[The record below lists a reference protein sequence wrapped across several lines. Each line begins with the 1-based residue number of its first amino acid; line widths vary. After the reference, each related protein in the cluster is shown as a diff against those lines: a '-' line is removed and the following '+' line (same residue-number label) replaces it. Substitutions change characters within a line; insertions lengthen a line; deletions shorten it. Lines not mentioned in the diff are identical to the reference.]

1 MNFWYQAYHK
11 WFTAKDCQKIIELG
25 KVFPPK
31 EATILD
37 GKNPLNSDIRRSTVR
52 WIPRLDPRC
61 FTLFH
66 TVKSLFDEAN
76 SQVFGFDLTF
86 LSEIQFT
93 EYHADVRGKYGW
105 HRDLLWVTKNTQ
117 VQRKLS
123 MVVQLSKPED
133 YEGGRLELDF
143 EEKDI
148 ALPEKM
154 MEQGSVIMFPA
165 FTRHRVTPVTKGTR
179 YSLVSWHSGPPFR

>member
-11 WFTAKDCQKIIELG
+11 WFTEEDCQKIVQLG
-25 KVFPPK
+25 KTFKPK
-31 EATILD
+31 DATIFE
-37 GKNPLNSDIRRSTVR
+37 GKGKIDNSIRRSTVR
-52 WIPRLDPRC
+52 WLSRFEPRC

-66 TVKSLFDEAN
+66 TVKALFEEAN
-76 SQVFGFDLTF
+76 AQVFGFDLTH

-93 EYHADVRGKYGW
+93 EYHAEVRGKYGW
-105 HRDLLWVTKNTQ
+105 HRDLMWVTKNSQ
-117 VQRKLS
+117 IQRKLS

-133 YEGGRLELDF
+133 YEGGKLELNF

-148 ALPEKM
+148 ALPDKM
-154 MEQGSVIMFPA
+154 LDQGSVIMFPA
-165 FTRHRVTPVTKGTR
+165 FVLHRVTPVTKGTR